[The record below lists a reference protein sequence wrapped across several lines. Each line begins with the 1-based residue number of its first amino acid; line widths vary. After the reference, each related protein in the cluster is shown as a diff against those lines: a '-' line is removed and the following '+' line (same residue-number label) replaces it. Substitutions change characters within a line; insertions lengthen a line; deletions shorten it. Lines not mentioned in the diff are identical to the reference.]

1 MEVLG
6 SKQDKSA
13 AMSSKVMALLRK
25 LSIDTWLR
33 AHGKSVRPEL
43 TKKQKQE
50 LKECFELID
59 LEGSGAIDGGELMAA
74 FNVLGMHVTRSE
86 VDRLLDEVDEAKCG
100 EVEYP
105 DFVRIMKSKLETQ
118 SEDSNDED
126 SKLKSQQLPFQLLA
140 RAYRRKKLIEAVMI
154 GDKTAQERLRAKAL
168 EAEAEHLSVLAAMEA
183 ERQNPLPQ
191 TLAYDEKDLRTMSDI
206 NYQKLRQAQVRD
218 KHINRSFPSYVVD
231 SLDEDVKKVLYGVQE
246 NEIPAATDEDSS
258 FAAVF
263 IQPGQ
268 EIKPISLSKQ
278 IKDSYKT
285 ELADRL
291 ALHPNRLPST
301 VNIGEAGAV
310 HADTGGICCCGE
322 RRTSWKCRHPMGVF
336 DKSSMGPSTGG
347 MAFSVLHG
355 RKKPPATWAEESS
368 EEETNILSLS
378 LEELHGE
385 PVSSW
390 HHSWKHHPPS
400 QWGKQSVIGVFGPLD
415 IFTPRKL
422 LLWAFPLVHSR
433 AAIIA
438 KANVLLINQILSHS
452 HSFDFHTRLNKWPNA
467 AELFRSVAPNLVY
480 LEGRKLCRDD
490 PQNSLLLCNEIAP
503 FTKVIS
509 ARTRKRCKCSR
520 EKKNIENVESSK
532 SILPRR
538 ALAFSCLGIPHVH
551 CIPEYQVVHV
561 YRIESFK
568 VANTTNMACLFKT
581 LPIRFKANLHTQ

>member
-59 LEGSGAIDGGELMAA
+59 LEGSGAIDGCELMAA

-86 VDRLLDEVDEAKCG
+86 IDRLLDEVDEAKCG

-126 SKLKSQQLPFQLLA
+126 SKLKGQQLPFQLLA

-231 SLDEDVKKVLYGVQE
+231 SLDEDVKKILYGVQE
-246 NEIPAATDEDSS
+246 NEIPAATDEDSL

-285 ELADRL
+285 ELADVSQRHCKVRHKPVL
-291 ALHPNRLPST
+291 EQQMIHLKALKSLQ
-301 VNIGEAGAV
+301 EAQQRKSLKEADEGKGAL
-310 HADTGGICCCGE
+310 
-322 RRTSWKCRHPMGVF
+322 SSKWKKQGFYV
-336 DKSSMGPSTGG
+336 SLEGPSTGG

-355 RKKPPATWAEESS
+355 RKKPAATWAEESS
-368 EEETNILSLS
+368 EEEINILSLS

-385 PVSSW
+385 VSVLHQQELKDAQGGQGIQEDGMAYRRQEDLERQMEERMQRSYC
-390 HHSWKHHPPS
+390 
-400 QWGKQSVIGVFGPLD
+400 GVADPR
-415 IFTPRKL
+415 TPGRQ
-422 LLWAFPLVHSR
+422 ASGVQDVHKEWVS
-433 AAIIA
+433 
-438 KANVLLINQILSHS
+438 
-452 HSFDFHTRLNKWPNA
+452 
-467 AELFRSVAPNLVY
+467 
-480 LEGRKLCRDD
+480 G
-490 PQNSLLLCNEIAP
+490 
-503 FTKVIS
+503 IS
-509 ARTRKRCKCSR
+509 D
-520 EKKNIENVESSK
+520 N
-532 SILPRR
+532 
-538 ALAFSCLGIPHVH
+538 
-551 CIPEYQVVHV
+551 
-561 YRIESFK
+561 
-568 VANTTNMACLFKT
+568 
-581 LPIRFKANLHTQ
+581 